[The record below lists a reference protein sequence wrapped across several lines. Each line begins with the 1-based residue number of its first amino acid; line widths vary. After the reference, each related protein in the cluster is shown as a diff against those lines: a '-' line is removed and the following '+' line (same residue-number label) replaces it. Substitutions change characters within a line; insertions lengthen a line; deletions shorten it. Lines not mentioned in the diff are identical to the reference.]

1 MLEKVDLTKKMS
13 KDEYKAK
20 MPQLE
25 VRLGQLQ
32 RQCKELKIPVII
44 VFEGFG
50 ASGKGVQIGRLIQSM
65 DPRGFRVYPIKNE
78 TEEERMHPFL
88 WRFWTK
94 TPERGRIA
102 IFDGS
107 WYRRVLIDRFE
118 KRTKAKDLPGAFHS
132 INSFEEQ
139 LSADGNVIIKLFLDI
154 DKKEQKKRFDKLGKN
169 KETAWRVTQGDLERN
184 ARYDEYA
191 SMMEDMLFST
201 DKDAVDDH

>member
-25 VRLGQLQ
+25 VHLGQLQ

-107 WYRRVLIDRFE
+107 WYRRVLIDPFENKGEGSSRRF
-118 KRTKAKDLPGAFHS
+118 PFHQ
-132 INSFEEQ
+132 F
-139 LSADGNVIIKLFLDI
+139 F
-154 DKKEQKKRFDKLGKN
+154 
-169 KETAWRVTQGDLERN
+169 
-184 ARYDEYA
+184 
-191 SMMEDMLFST
+191 
-201 DKDAVDDH
+201 